1 MSTQTSNAFS
11 FRWRSWF
18 GLAVALFLL
27 YGALNV
33 LGAVFVP
40 LSLHLNGAGGA
51 GRPLVVAPEADAVM
65 LGRSL
70 SELDRT
76 DPRLGAF
83 LVSFMDSMCAYMM
96 AFGLVYLGVT
106 WFALRQGQAWAL
118 WVLLIGGLAIIPYI
132 VVIGQTYARFG
143 VSTIGILLP
152 QLVFLA
158 VIILAATALGWF
170 GLRRPRSVPASA

>member
-33 LGAVFVP
+33 LGAIFVP
-40 LSLHLNGAGGA
+40 LSLYLNGAGGA
-51 GRPLVVAPEADAVM
+51 GESLVVAPEADAAM

-70 SELDRT
+70 SEVDRT

-83 LVSFMDSMCAYMM
+83 LVSFMYSMCAYMM
-96 AFGLVYLGVT
+96 AFGLVYVGVT
-106 WFALRQGQAWAL
+106 WFALRKGQAWAL
-118 WVLLIGGLAIIPYI
+118 WMLLIGGLAIIPYI
-132 VVIGQTYARFG
+132 MLISQTYARFG
-143 VSTIGILLP
+143 VPAAGHMLP
-152 QLVFLA
+152 QLVYLA

-170 GLRRPRSVPASA
+170 GLRRPRGVPASA